1 MKTKFSLAFAA
12 LFAAIGSASA
22 QDLRIGL
29 QDDPDTLDPAKNFSF
44 VGRHVLSSLCDKL
57 VDITPDQQ
65 IVPQLALSWQT
76 SADGKAVDIK
86 LRPNVKF
93 HDGEPF
99 NAAAVK
105 FNIERMLT
113 MPDSRRKSEIALVTA
128 AEVVDELTVRLRLS
142 APFSPLM
149 AQFTD
154 RAGMMV
160 SPKGVQTGG
169 EGFGNKP
176 ICAGPYRLV
185 QRIVQDRIVLEKF
198 PEHWNAGAY
207 HFKTITFMG
216 IPDATVRLANL
227 RSGQLDLIERL
238 AATNIP
244 TVKSDA
250 KLAVTPATSVG
261 YQSILFNIAN
271 GEQAKNPFATNPKLR
286 EALELSIDREALNQ
300 VVFAGAFTPGN
311 QAFAPGTRFY
321 AQSVPMPKRDVAK
334 AKALVKESGIAAP
347 SLTILVPSDN
357 ERQLVA
363 QVIQSMAKEA
373 GIDIK
378 VQTVELIS
386 MLAQQRQGNFEASM
400 YGWSGRVDPDGN
412 LHFLLTCNAPTN
424 DPRYCNPE
432 LDALLDEARTKNEMA
447 ERKALYDKA
456 LAIIARDRPMIVLYH
471 QPWIFAYAAK
481 LDGFKPYPD
490 GIIRVAG
497 MKFK

>member
-1 MKTKFSLAFAA
+1 MKAKFVFTGAVLLAAV
-12 LFAAIGSASA
+12 GSASA

-44 VGRHVLSSLCDKL
+44 VGRHVLSPICDKL
-57 VDITPDQQ
+57 ADITPDQK
-65 IVPQLALSWQT
+65 IVPQLALSWTT
-76 SADGKAVDIK
+76 SADGKALDLK

-99 NAAAVK
+99 NASAVK

-113 MPDSRRKSEIALVTA
+113 LPDSRRKSEIGLVTS
-128 AEVVDELTVRLRLS
+128 AEVIDDFTVRLHLS
-142 APFSPLM
+142 APFAPLM

-169 EGFGNKP
+169 DQFGNKP

-185 QRIVQDRIVLEKF
+185 QRIVQDKIVLEKF

-207 HFKTITFMG
+207 HFKTITFTG

-244 TVKSDA
+244 TIKGDP
-250 KLAVTPATSVG
+250 KLKVVPGSGLG
-261 YQSILFNIAN
+261 YQGILYNIGN
-271 GEQAKNPFATNPKLR
+271 GEAAKGPFGTNVKLR
-286 EALELSIDREALNQ
+286 QALNLAIDRDAVNQ
-300 VVFAGAFTPGN
+300 VVFAGAFIPGN
-311 QAFAPGTRFY
+311 QAFPPDNPYYNKAIPI
-321 AQSVPMPKRDVAK
+321 PKRDVEK
-334 AKALVKESGIAAP
+334 AKALVKESGVANP
-347 SLTILVPSDN
+347 TLTILVPSDN
-357 ERQLVA
+357 ERQLAV

-373 GIDIK
+373 GIEIK
-378 VQTVELIS
+378 IQAVELIS
-386 MLAQQRQGNFEASM
+386 MLQQQRQGNFEATF

-424 DPRYCNPE
+424 DARYCNKE
-432 LDALLDEARTKNEMA
+432 LDDLLNTARTKNDPA

-456 LAIIARDRPMIVLYH
+456 LAILDRDQPLTVVYH
-471 QPWIFAYAAK
+471 QPWIFALSSK
-481 LDGFKPYPD
+481 IEGFKPYPD
-490 GIIRVAG
+490 GIIRVTD